1 MARTR
6 RTVRLD
12 PDIYERLAIEAAR
25 RGENVDDVAERTL
38 RDHLP
43 VSGQTE
49 DVLGSLCRLEALR
62 TKMKPG
68 AGAALLV
75 REGRNDLDRR
85 IA

>member
-6 RTVRLD
+6 RTVRLH

-25 RGENVDDVAERTL
+25 RGENVTDVADRTL

-43 VSGQTE
+43 VSGQGE
-49 DVLGSLCRLEALR
+49 DVLGALHRLEALR
-62 TKMKPG
+62 SKMKPG
-68 AGAALLV
+68 AGAACLV
-75 REGRNDLDRR
+75 REGRNDLARR